1 MVLRFITSNSLVSL
15 KFELLT
21 PGKLLFCYTELSIN
35 FLKVDVENK
44 QDIAAEAFPGRLFHN
59 LILLMFANFLLNQ

>member
-1 MVLRFITSNSLVSL
+1 MALRFINSNSLVSL

-21 PGKLLFCYTELSIN
+21 PRTLLSCCTAIPIN
-35 FLKVDVENK
+35 FLKVGVENK

-59 LILLMFANFLLNQ
+59 LILLMFANFFLNQ